1 MFVDILILLIGLALL
16 LYSADM
22 MIGSSDLIAK
32 KFQLS
37 PILIGLT
44 VVAFGTSAPELVIT
58 LFAAF
63 KEIPATDAIIGN
75 IIGSNIANILL
86 ILGTASLFFKIDL
99 SNIGLK
105 DNSFLIILTSYFA
118 AMFYIASSLNFTI
131 IIGLIVFVIL
141 FLNLLKN
148 YGSDNEDVKFKEFS
162 NRAYVILLFS
172 FIGIFIGGKI
182 FLDSSLNIFTT
193 FGLEETII
201 GISILAIGTS
211 LPELATVVI
220 SYIRKKGSIGIGNII
235 GSNIMNILFVFLP
248 GAIIIKSRNLDF
260 SLENTDLI
268 HLNVLVLVTLI
279 ITAMSLLKMKLN
291 KIFALGFLVSYVVYI
306 TYSVSWKNKLF

>member
-44 VVAFGTSAPELVIT
+44 IVAFGTSAPELVIT

-105 DNSFLIILTSYFA
+105 NIIFLLILTSYFV
-118 AMFYIASSLNFTI
+118 AMFYIASSLSITI

-306 TYSVSWKNKLF
+306 TYSVS

>member
-1 MFVDILILLIGLALL
+1 MFVDILILLIGLVLL

-44 VVAFGTSAPELVIT
+44 IVAFGTSAPELVIT

-86 ILGTASLFFKIDL
+86 ILGTASLFFKINL
-99 SNIGLK
+99 GNIGLK
-105 DNSFLIILTSYFA
+105 NISFLLILTSYFV
-118 AMFYIASSLNFTI
+118 AMFYIASSLSIII

-141 FLNLLKN
+141 FLNLLRN

-306 TYSVSWKNKLF
+306 TYSVS

>member
-16 LYSADM
+16 LYSADV
-22 MIGSSDLIAK
+22 MINSSDLIAK

-44 VVAFGTSAPELVIT
+44 IVAFGTSAPELVIT

-86 ILGTASLFFKIDL
+86 ILGTASLFLKIDL
-99 SNIGLK
+99 SSIGLK
-105 DNSFLIILTSYFA
+105 DNIFLLILTSYFV
-118 AMFYIASSLNFTI
+118 AMFYIASPLNFTI

-268 HLNVLVLVTLI
+268 HLNVLILVTLI

-306 TYSVSWKNKLF
+306 TYSVS

>member
-1 MFVDILILLIGLALL
+1 MFVDILILLVGLVLL

-22 MIGSSDLIAK
+22 MINSSDSIAK

-44 VVAFGTSAPELVIT
+44 IVAFGTSAPELVIT

-148 YGSDNEDVKFKEFS
+148 YESNDEELKFKEFS
-162 NRAYVILLFS
+162 KRTYVILLFS

-182 FLDSSLNIFTT
+182 FLDSSLSIFTT

-268 HLNVLVLVTLI
+268 HLNVLILVTLI
-279 ITAMSLLKMKLN
+279 ITAMSLLKMKLD

-306 TYSVSWKNKLF
+306 TYSVS

>member
-1 MFVDILILLIGLALL
+1 MFVDILILLIGLVLL

-44 VVAFGTSAPELVIT
+44 IVAFGTSAPELVIT

-63 KEIPATDAIIGN
+63 KEIPATGAIIGN

-105 DNSFLIILTSYFA
+105 DNSFLLILTFYFA
-118 AMFYIASSLNFTI
+118 VMFYIASSLNFTI

-141 FLNLLKN
+141 FLNILKN
-148 YGSDNEDVKFKEFS
+148 YESNNEEVKFKEFS
-162 NRAYVILLFS
+162 KRTYVILLFS

-182 FLDSSLNIFTT
+182 FLDSSLSIFTT

-268 HLNVLVLVTLI
+268 HLNMLVLVTLI

-291 KIFALGFLVSYVVYI
+291 KIFALAFLLSYVVYI
-306 TYSVSWKNKLF
+306 TYSVS

>member
-37 PILIGLT
+37 PIFIGLT
-44 VVAFGTSAPELVIT
+44 IVAFGTSAPELVIT

-105 DNSFLIILTSYFA
+105 DNSFLLILTFYFA
-118 AMFYIASSLNFTI
+118 VMFYIASSLNFTI

-148 YGSDNEDVKFKEFS
+148 YESNNEELKFKEFS
-162 NRAYVILLFS
+162 KRTYVILLFS

-182 FLDSSLNIFTT
+182 FLDSSLSIFTT

-306 TYSVSWKNKLF
+306 TYSVS

>member
-1 MFVDILILLIGLALL
+1 MFVDILILLIGLVLL

-44 VVAFGTSAPELVIT
+44 IVAFGTSAPELVIT

-105 DNSFLIILTSYFA
+105 DNSFLLILTFYFA
-118 AMFYIASSLNFTI
+118 VMFYIASSLNFTI

-148 YGSDNEDVKFKEFS
+148 YESNNEEVKFQEFS

-182 FLDSSLNIFTT
+182 FLDSSLSIFTT

-306 TYSVSWKNKLF
+306 TYSLS

>member
-44 VVAFGTSAPELVIT
+44 IVAFGTSAPELVIT

-105 DNSFLIILTSYFA
+105 NISFLIILTSYFV
-118 AMFYIASSLNFTI
+118 AMFYIASSLSITI

-162 NRAYVILLFS
+162 NRAYVILIFS

-306 TYSVSWKNKLF
+306 TYSVS

>member
-44 VVAFGTSAPELVIT
+44 IVAFGTSAPELVIT

-105 DNSFLIILTSYFA
+105 NISFLLILTSYFV
-118 AMFYIASSLNFTI
+118 AMFYIASSLSITI

-162 NRAYVILLFS
+162 NRAYIILLFS

-306 TYSVSWKNKLF
+306 TYSLS

>member
-1 MFVDILILLIGLALL
+1 MFVDILILLIGLVLL
-16 LYSADM
+16 LYSADV
-22 MIGSSDLIAK
+22 MINSSDLIAK

-44 VVAFGTSAPELVIT
+44 IVAFGTSAPELVIT

-63 KEIPATDAIIGN
+63 REIPATDAIIGN

-99 SNIGLK
+99 SSIGLK
-105 DNSFLIILTSYFA
+105 DNIFLLILTSYFA
-118 AMFYIASSLNFTI
+118 AMFYIASSLSFTI
-131 IIGLIVFVIL
+131 IIGLVVFVIL

-148 YGSDNEDVKFKEFS
+148 YESHNEEEEFREFG
-162 NRAYVILLFS
+162 NRTYLILLFS

-248 GAIIIKSRNLDF
+248 GAIVIKSRNLDF
-260 SLENTDLI
+260 PLENI
-268 HLNVLVLVTLI
+268 EIVHINALVLVTLI
-279 ITAMSLLKMKLN
+279 ITVMSMLKLKLN
-291 KIFALGFLVSYVVYI
+291 KIFALGFLASYAIYI
-306 TYSVSWKNKLF
+306 GYSLS

>member
-1 MFVDILILLIGLALL
+1 MFVDILILLIGLLLL

-44 VVAFGTSAPELVIT
+44 IVAFGTSAPELVIT

-105 DNSFLIILTSYFA
+105 DNIFLLILTFYFA
-118 AMFYIASSLNFTI
+118 VMFYIASSLNFTI
-131 IIGLIVFVIL
+131 IIGLTVFVIL

-148 YGSDNEDVKFKEFS
+148 YESNNEEVKFKEFS

-182 FLDSSLNIFTT
+182 FLDSSLSIFTT

-268 HLNVLVLVTLI
+268 HLNVLVFVTLI

-306 TYSVSWKNKLF
+306 TYSLS

>member
-1 MFVDILILLIGLALL
+1 MFVDILILLIGLVLL
-16 LYSADM
+16 LYSADV
-22 MIGSSDLIAK
+22 MINSSDLIAK

-44 VVAFGTSAPELVIT
+44 IVAFGTSAPELVIT

-63 KEIPATDAIIGN
+63 REIPATDAIIGN

-99 SNIGLK
+99 SSIGLK
-105 DNSFLIILTSYFA
+105 DNIFLLILTSYFA
-118 AMFYIASSLNFTI
+118 AIFYIASSLSFTI
-131 IIGLIVFVIL
+131 IIGLVVFVIL

-148 YGSDNEDVKFKEFS
+148 YESDNEEEEFREFG
-162 NRAYVILLFS
+162 NRTYLILLFS

-248 GAIIIKSRNLDF
+248 GAIIVKSRNLDF
-260 SLENTDLI
+260 PLENI
-268 HLNVLVLVTLI
+268 EIVHINVLLLVTLI
-279 ITAMSLLKMKLN
+279 ITVMSLLKLKLN
-291 KIFALGFLVSYVVYI
+291 IIFALGFLASYAIYI
-306 TYSVSWKNKLF
+306 GYLLS

>member
-1 MFVDILILLIGLALL
+1 MFVDILILLVGLVLL

-22 MIGSSDLIAK
+22 MINSSDSIAK

-44 VVAFGTSAPELVIT
+44 IVAFGTSAPELVIT

-105 DNSFLIILTSYFA
+105 DNSFLLILTSYFA

-148 YGSDNEDVKFKEFS
+148 YESNNEEVKFKEFS

-182 FLDSSLNIFTT
+182 FLDSSLSIFTT

-268 HLNVLVLVTLI
+268 HLNVLILVTLI

>member
-44 VVAFGTSAPELVIT
+44 IVAFGTSAPELVIT

-105 DNSFLIILTSYFA
+105 DNSFLLILTFYFA
-118 AMFYIASSLNFTI
+118 VMFYIASSLNFTI

-148 YGSDNEDVKFKEFS
+148 YESNNEEVKFKEFS

-182 FLDSSLNIFTT
+182 FLDSSLSIFTT

-306 TYSVSWKNKLF
+306 TYSLS

>member
-1 MFVDILILLIGLALL
+1 
-16 LYSADM
+16 
-22 MIGSSDLIAK
+22 
-32 KFQLS
+32 
-37 PILIGLT
+37 
-44 VVAFGTSAPELVIT
+44 
-58 LFAAF
+58 
-63 KEIPATDAIIGN
+63 
-75 IIGSNIANILL
+75 
-86 ILGTASLFFKIDL
+86 
-99 SNIGLK
+99 
-105 DNSFLIILTSYFA
+105 
-118 AMFYIASSLNFTI
+118 MFYFTSSLSFTI

-148 YGSDNEDVKFKEFS
+148 YESDNEEDEFKEFG
-162 NRAYVILLFS
+162 NKTYIILLFS

-248 GAIIIKSRNLDF
+248 GAIVIKSRNLDF
-260 SLENTDLI
+260 PLENI
-268 HLNVLVLVTLI
+268 EIVHINALVLVTLI
-279 ITAMSLLKMKLN
+279 ITVMSMLKLKLN
-291 KIFALGFLVSYVVYI
+291 KIFALGFLASYAIYI
-306 TYSVSWKNKLF
+306 GYSLS

>member
-1 MFVDILILLIGLALL
+1 MFVDILILLIGLVLL
-16 LYSADM
+16 LYSADV
-22 MIGSSDLIAK
+22 MINSSDLIAK

-44 VVAFGTSAPELVIT
+44 IVAFGTSAPELVIT

-63 KEIPATDAIIGN
+63 REIPATDAIIGN

-99 SNIGLK
+99 SSIGLK
-105 DNSFLIILTSYFA
+105 DNIFLLILTSYFVS
-118 AMFYIASSLNFTI
+118 MFYIASSLSFTI

-148 YGSDNEDVKFKEFS
+148 YESDNEEEEFKEFG
-162 NRAYVILLFS
+162 NRTYLILLFS

-248 GAIIIKSRNLDF
+248 GAIVIKSRNLDF
-260 SLENTDLI
+260 SLENIEIVHINT
-268 HLNVLVLVTLI
+268 LVLVTLI
-279 ITAMSLLKMKLN
+279 ITVMSMLKLKLN
-291 KIFALGFLVSYVVYI
+291 KIFALGFLASYAIYI
-306 TYSVSWKNKLF
+306 GYSLS

>member
-1 MFVDILILLIGLALL
+1 MFVDILILLIGLLLL
-16 LYSADM
+16 LYSADV
-22 MIGSSDLIAK
+22 MINSSDLIAK
-32 KFQLS
+32 KFKLS

-44 VVAFGTSAPELVIT
+44 IVAFGTSAPELVIT

-63 KEIPATDAIIGN
+63 REIPATDAIIGN

-99 SNIGLK
+99 SSIGLK
-105 DNSFLIILTSYFA
+105 DNIFLLILTSYFA
-118 AMFYIASSLNFTI
+118 AMFYIASSLSFTI
-131 IIGLIVFVIL
+131 IIGLVVFVIL

-148 YGSDNEDVKFKEFS
+148 YESDDEEEEFREFG
-162 NRAYVILLFS
+162 NRTYLILLFS

-260 SLENTDLI
+260 PLENI
-268 HLNVLVLVTLI
+268 EIVHINALVLVTLI
-279 ITAMSLLKMKLN
+279 ITVMSMLKLKLN
-291 KIFALGFLVSYVVYI
+291 KIFALGFLASYAIYI
-306 TYSVSWKNKLF
+306 GYSLS

>member
-1 MFVDILILLIGLALL
+1 MFVDILILLIGLVLL

-44 VVAFGTSAPELVIT
+44 IVAFGTSAPELVIT

-105 DNSFLIILTSYFA
+105 NISFLLILTSYFA
-118 AMFYIASSLNFTI
+118 AMFYIASSLSITI

-148 YGSDNEDVKFKEFS
+148 YGSDNEEVKFKEFS

-182 FLDSSLNIFTT
+182 FLDSSLSIFTT

-306 TYSVSWKNKLF
+306 TYSLS

>member
-1 MFVDILILLIGLALL
+1 MFVDILILFIGLALL

-44 VVAFGTSAPELVIT
+44 IVAFGTSAPELVIT

-99 SNIGLK
+99 SNIGFK
-105 DNSFLIILTSYFA
+105 NIGFLLILTSYFV
-118 AMFYIASSLNFTI
+118 AMFYIASSLSIII

-148 YGSDNEDVKFKEFS
+148 YESNNEEVKFKEFS

-291 KIFALGFLVSYVVYI
+291 KIFALGFLVTYVVYI
-306 TYSVSWKNKLF
+306 TYSVS

>member
-1 MFVDILILLIGLALL
+1 MFVDILILLIGLVLL

-44 VVAFGTSAPELVIT
+44 IVAFGTSAPELVIT

-105 DNSFLIILTSYFA
+105 NISFLLILTSYFV
-118 AMFYIASSLNFTI
+118 AMFYIASSLSITI

-182 FLDSSLNIFTT
+182 FLDSSLSIFTT

-279 ITAMSLLKMKLN
+279 ITVMSLLKMKLN

-306 TYSVSWKNKLF
+306 TYSVS

>member
-1 MFVDILILLIGLALL
+1 MFVDILILLIGLVLL
-16 LYSADM
+16 LYSADV
-22 MIGSSDLIAK
+22 MINSSDLIAK

-44 VVAFGTSAPELVIT
+44 IVAFGTSAPELVIT

-63 KEIPATDAIIGN
+63 REIPATDAIIGN

-99 SNIGLK
+99 SSIGLK
-105 DNSFLIILTSYFA
+105 DNIFLLILTSYFA
-118 AMFYIASSLNFTI
+118 AMFYIASSLSFTI

-148 YGSDNEDVKFKEFS
+148 YESDNEKEELKEFG
-162 NRAYVILLFS
+162 NRTYLILLFS

-248 GAIIIKSRNLDF
+248 GAIIVKSRNLDF
-260 SLENTDLI
+260 PLENI
-268 HLNVLVLVTLI
+268 EIVHINVLLLVTLI
-279 ITAMSLLKMKLN
+279 ITVMSLLKLKLN
-291 KIFALGFLVSYVVYI
+291 IIFTLGFLTSYVIYI
-306 TYSVSWKNKLF
+306 GYSLS

>member
-22 MIGSSDLIAK
+22 MINSSDLIAK

-44 VVAFGTSAPELVIT
+44 IVAFGTSAPELVIT

-63 KEIPATDAIIGN
+63 REIPATDAIIGN

-105 DNSFLIILTSYFA
+105 NIIFLLILTSYFV
-118 AMFYIASSLNFTI
+118 AMFYIASPQSI
-131 IIGLIVFVIL
+131 IVIIGLIVFVIL

-162 NRAYVILLFS
+162 NGAYVILLFS

-306 TYSVSWKNKLF
+306 TYSVS

>member
-44 VVAFGTSAPELVIT
+44 IVAFGTSAPELVIT

-105 DNSFLIILTSYFA
+105 NISFLLILTSYFV
-118 AMFYIASSLNFTI
+118 AMFYIASSLSITI

-279 ITAMSLLKMKLN
+279 ITVMSLLKMKLN

-306 TYSVSWKNKLF
+306 TYSVS

>member
-1 MFVDILILLIGLALL
+1 MFVDILILLIGLVLL

-22 MIGSSDLIAK
+22 MINSSDLIAK

-44 VVAFGTSAPELVIT
+44 IVAFGTSAPELVIT

-105 DNSFLIILTSYFA
+105 NISFLLILTSYFV
-118 AMFYIASSLNFTI
+118 AMFYIASSLSITI

-182 FLDSSLNIFTT
+182 FLDSSLSIFTT

-306 TYSVSWKNKLF
+306 TYSVS

>member
-16 LYSADM
+16 LYSADI

-44 VVAFGTSAPELVIT
+44 IVAFGTSAPELVIT

-105 DNSFLIILTSYFA
+105 NISFLLILTSYFV
-118 AMFYIASSLNFTI
+118 AMFYIASSLSITI

-306 TYSVSWKNKLF
+306 TYSVS

>member
-1 MFVDILILLIGLALL
+1 MFVDILILLIGLVLL

-22 MIGSSDLIAK
+22 MINSSDLIAK

-44 VVAFGTSAPELVIT
+44 IVAFGTSAPELVIT

-105 DNSFLIILTSYFA
+105 NISFLLILTSYFV
-118 AMFYIASSLNFTI
+118 AMFYIASSLSITI

-268 HLNVLVLVTLI
+268 HLNVLILVTLI

-306 TYSVSWKNKLF
+306 TYSVS

>member
-1 MFVDILILLIGLALL
+1 MFVDILILLIGLVLL
-16 LYSADM
+16 LYSADV
-22 MIGSSDLIAK
+22 MINSSDLIAK

-44 VVAFGTSAPELVIT
+44 IVAFGTSAPELVIT

-63 KEIPATDAIIGN
+63 REIPATDAIIGN

-99 SNIGLK
+99 SSIGLK
-105 DNSFLIILTSYFA
+105 DNIFLLILTSYFA
-118 AMFYIASSLNFTI
+118 AMFYIASSLSFTI

-148 YGSDNEDVKFKEFS
+148 YESDNEEEEFREFG
-162 NRAYVILLFS
+162 NRTYLILLFS

-248 GAIIIKSRNLDF
+248 GAIIVKSRNLDF
-260 SLENTDLI
+260 PLENI
-268 HLNVLVLVTLI
+268 EIVHINVLVLVTLI
-279 ITAMSLLKMKLN
+279 ITVMSLLKLKLN
-291 KIFALGFLVSYVVYI
+291 IIFALGFLASYAIYI
-306 TYSVSWKNKLF
+306 GYSLS

>member
-1 MFVDILILLIGLALL
+1 MFVDILILLIGLVLL
-16 LYSADM
+16 LYSADV
-22 MIGSSDLIAK
+22 MINSSDLIAK

-44 VVAFGTSAPELVIT
+44 IVAFGTSAPELVIT

-63 KEIPATDAIIGN
+63 REIPATDAIIGN

-99 SNIGLK
+99 SSIGLK
-105 DNSFLIILTSYFA
+105 DNIFLLILTSYFA
-118 AMFYIASSLNFTI
+118 AMFYFAGSLSFAI
-131 IIGLIVFVIL
+131 IIGLIVFVTL
-141 FLNLLKN
+141 FLSLLKN
-148 YGSDNEDVKFKEFS
+148 YESDYEEEEFKEFG
-162 NRAYVILLFS
+162 NRTYLILLFS

-182 FLDSSLNIFTT
+182 FLDSSLNIFTI

-248 GAIIIKSRNLDF
+248 GAIIVKSRNLDF
-260 SLENTDLI
+260 PLENI
-268 HLNVLVLVTLI
+268 EIVHINVLLLVTLI
-279 ITAMSLLKMKLN
+279 ITVMSLLKLKLN
-291 KIFALGFLVSYVVYI
+291 IIFALGFLASYAIYI
-306 TYSVSWKNKLF
+306 GYLLS

>member
-1 MFVDILILLIGLALL
+1 MFVDILILLIGLVLL

-37 PILIGLT
+37 PILIGLSI
-44 VVAFGTSAPELVIT
+44 VAFGTSAPELVIT

-105 DNSFLIILTSYFA
+105 DNSFLLILTFYFA
-118 AMFYIASSLNFTI
+118 VMFYIASSLNFTI

-148 YGSDNEDVKFKEFS
+148 YESNNEEVKFKEFS

-306 TYSVSWKNKLF
+306 TYSLS

>member
-1 MFVDILILLIGLALL
+1 MFVDILILLIGLVLL

-44 VVAFGTSAPELVIT
+44 IVAFGTSAPELVIT

-148 YGSDNEDVKFKEFS
+148 YESNNEELKFKEFS
-162 NRAYVILLFS
+162 KRTYVILLFS

-182 FLDSSLNIFTT
+182 FLDSSLSIFTT

-306 TYSVSWKNKLF
+306 TYSVS

>member
-1 MFVDILILLIGLALL
+1 MFVDILILLIGLVLL
-16 LYSADM
+16 LYSADV
-22 MIGSSDLIAK
+22 MINSSDLIAK
-32 KFQLS
+32 KFKLS

-44 VVAFGTSAPELVIT
+44 IVAFGTSAPELVIT

-63 KEIPATDAIIGN
+63 REIPATDAIIGN

-99 SNIGLK
+99 SSIGLK
-105 DNSFLIILTSYFA
+105 DNIFLLILTSYFA
-118 AMFYIASSLNFTI
+118 AMFYIASSLSFTI

-148 YGSDNEDVKFKEFS
+148 YESDNEEEEFREFG
-162 NRAYVILLFS
+162 NRTYLILLFS

-248 GAIIIKSRNLDF
+248 GAIVIKSRNLDF
-260 SLENTDLI
+260 PLENI
-268 HLNVLVLVTLI
+268 EIVHINALVLVTLI
-279 ITAMSLLKMKLN
+279 ITVMSMLKLKLN
-291 KIFALGFLVSYVVYI
+291 KIFALGFLASYAIYI
-306 TYSVSWKNKLF
+306 GYSLS

>member
-1 MFVDILILLIGLALL
+1 MFVDILILLIGLVLL

-44 VVAFGTSAPELVIT
+44 IVAFGTSAPELVIT

-105 DNSFLIILTSYFA
+105 NISFLLILTSYFV
-118 AMFYIASSLNFTI
+118 AMFYIASSLSITI

-182 FLDSSLNIFTT
+182 FLDSSLSIFTT

-306 TYSVSWKNKLF
+306 TYSVS

>member
-44 VVAFGTSAPELVIT
+44 IVAFGTSAPELVIT

-105 DNSFLIILTSYFA
+105 NISFLLILTSYFV
-118 AMFYIASSLNFTI
+118 AMFYIASSLSITI

-182 FLDSSLNIFTT
+182 FLDSSLSIFTT

-268 HLNVLVLVTLI
+268 HLNVLILVTLI

-306 TYSVSWKNKLF
+306 TYSVS

>member
-1 MFVDILILLIGLALL
+1 MFVDILILLIGLVLL

-44 VVAFGTSAPELVIT
+44 IVAFGTSAPELVIT

-105 DNSFLIILTSYFA
+105 NISFLLILTSYFV
-118 AMFYIASSLNFTI
+118 AMFYIASSLSITI

-268 HLNVLVLVTLI
+268 HLNVLILVTLI

-306 TYSVSWKNKLF
+306 TYSVS

>member
-1 MFVDILILLIGLALL
+1 MFVDILILLVGLVLL
-16 LYSADM
+16 LYSADV
-22 MIGSSDLIAK
+22 MINSSDSIAK

-37 PILIGLT
+37 PILVGLT
-44 VVAFGTSAPELVIT
+44 IVAFGTSAPELVIT

-105 DNSFLIILTSYFA
+105 DNSFLLILTFYFA

-148 YGSDNEDVKFKEFS
+148 YESNNEEVKFKEF
-162 NRAYVILLFS
+162 NKRTYVILLFS

-182 FLDSSLNIFTT
+182 FLDSSLSIFTT

-268 HLNVLVLVTLI
+268 HLNVLILVTLI

-306 TYSVSWKNKLF
+306 TYSVS

>member
-1 MFVDILILLIGLALL
+1 MFVDILILLIGLVLL

-44 VVAFGTSAPELVIT
+44 IVAFGTSAPELVIT

-105 DNSFLIILTSYFA
+105 DNSFLLILTFYFA
-118 AMFYIASSLNFTI
+118 VMFYIASSLNFKI

-141 FLNLLKN
+141 FLNIIKN
-148 YGSDNEDVKFKEFS
+148 YESNNEEVKFREFS
-162 NRAYVILLFS
+162 KRTYVILLFS

-182 FLDSSLNIFTT
+182 FLDSSLSIFTT

-306 TYSVSWKNKLF
+306 TYSLSWKNKLF

>member
-44 VVAFGTSAPELVIT
+44 IVAFGTSAPELVIT

-105 DNSFLIILTSYFA
+105 NISFLLILTSYFV
-118 AMFYIASSLNFTI
+118 AMFYIASSLSITI

-306 TYSVSWKNKLF
+306 TYSVS

>member
-44 VVAFGTSAPELVIT
+44 IVAFGTSAPELVIT

-105 DNSFLIILTSYFA
+105 DNSFLLILTFYFA
-118 AMFYIASSLNFTI
+118 VMFYIASSLNFTI

-148 YGSDNEDVKFKEFS
+148 YESNNEEVKFKEFS

-182 FLDSSLNIFTT
+182 FLDSSLSIFTT

-306 TYSVSWKNKLF
+306 TYSVS

>member
-1 MFVDILILLIGLALL
+1 MFVDILILLIGLVLL

-22 MIGSSDLIAK
+22 MINSSDSIAK

-44 VVAFGTSAPELVIT
+44 IVAFGTSAPELVIT

-148 YGSDNEDVKFKEFS
+148 YESNNEELKFKEFS
-162 NRAYVILLFS
+162 KRTYVILLFS

-182 FLDSSLNIFTT
+182 FLDSSLSIFTT

-268 HLNVLVLVTLI
+268 HLNVLILVTLI

-306 TYSVSWKNKLF
+306 TYSVS